1 MLEYKVYNQVANTT
15 YKRYNKLYTTPPI
28 FEYFKFKPV
37 LMICGIVSG
46 LLMAAMMFVYQYVIV
61 VDAALAVAYIVGLFI
76 NKNLYCFGVLN
87 RSVAHGTKQFKF
99 AKTMAYVSQ
108 MSMYRIVVPGIVFFV
123 TMDWDIFNDVMFQ
136 YSIIAALVIFAIST
150 LSVMGIGAKQRFYTY
165 TAQKAYNAI
174 LDGPKA
180 FNQEAKTIIADSLDF
195 KLVEL
200 NRPEYATVELF
211 NAQERFMSSAK
222 ALEACLEQYD
232 DAWRKAIVYG
242 NYTCCKS
249 IGDNNATRYLLSLIE
264 THKQNANELNAI
276 VTKLNTA
283 GIVQTKVNV
292 DVPKKPVKNITKPN
306 KQEPKKTND
315 FWGNVVNWYN

>member
-37 LMICGIVSG
+37 LMICGIASG
-46 LLMAAMMFVYQYVIV
+46 LLMAVMMFVYQYVIV
-61 VDAALAVAYIVGLFI
+61 VDAALAIAYLIGLFI
-76 NKNLYCFGVLN
+76 TKNCYCFGLFN
-87 RSVAHGTKQFKF
+87 CSVALGTKQFKF
-99 AKTMAYVSQ
+99 AKTMAFMSQ
-108 MSMYRIVVPGIVFFV
+108 TAIYRIIVPGIVFFV
-123 TMDWDIFNDVMFQ
+123 TMDADIIGDILFQ
-136 YSIIAALVIFAIST
+136 YSIIAAIVVFMIVT
-150 LSVMGIGAKQRFYTY
+150 LSVFGIGARQRFYTY

-180 FNQEAKTIIADSLDF
+180 LNQEAKTIIADSLDF

-211 NAQERFMSSAK
+211 NAQERFMASAK

-242 NYTCCKS
+242 NYSGCKG
-249 IGDNNATRYLLSLIE
+249 IGENNATKYLMSLIE
-264 THKQNANELNAI
+264 SHKQNANDLNAI
-276 VTKLNTA
+276 VIKLNTA

-292 DVPKKPVKNITKPN
+292 EPVKKPVKNTTKPT
-306 KQEPKKTND
+306 KQEPKKSND